1 MTHDYQRYGTT
12 TLLAALNVLNGQ
24 VIGQCHLRNF

>member
-24 VIGQCHLRNF
+24 VIKTAA